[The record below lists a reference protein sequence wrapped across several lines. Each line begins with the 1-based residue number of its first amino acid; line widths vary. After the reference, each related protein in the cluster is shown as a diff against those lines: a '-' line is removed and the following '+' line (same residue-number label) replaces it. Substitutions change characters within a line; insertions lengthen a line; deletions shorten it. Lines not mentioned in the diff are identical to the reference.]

1 MIQIKDKGDC
11 VEVDNGKEKVTYS
24 CWEEMQ
30 KHIDEVK
37 LYKDQGLYI
46 REGNKLYKVRT
57 NAQVHDS

>member
-1 MIQIKDKGDC
+1 MIQIKDKGDY

-37 LYKDQGLYI
+37 LYKDQGLYL
-46 REGNKLYKVRT
+46 REDNRLLKVRL
-57 NAQVHDS
+57 